1 MFCTTNN
8 ILKVMY
14 NISNICLNVKI
25 NANINS
31 TVETKILFATS
42 YFLLRAL
49 FRHIL
54 TNDIPHYVF

>member
-1 MFCTTNN
+1 
-8 ILKVMY
+8 MY